1 MQRTRNERRQA
12 RQLAAAAGALGLLCA
27 LVLLMELASRP
38 AEPAETP
45 EPEAVEAQAGP
56 EPGGPVE
63 IRISGLD
70 GADLADVYVAI
81 PVEGMEEVRRDAD

>member
-1 MQRTRNERRQA
+1 MRRT
-12 RQLAAAAGALGLLCA
+12 AAAVACVLLLALCIWLME
-27 LVLLMELASRP
+27 LMELASRS

-81 PVEGMEEVRRDAD
+81 PVEGMEEVRRDADRAGL